1 MSMPSELE
9 KSTAYID
16 SDPITPDSSSDDEGY
31 VLDAHKL
38 GANSTLKTT
47 SDGSIILRPQPSDSP
62 GDPLNWSQWKK
73 HILLLVISATAFLP
87 DYGGAAGAVAL
98 IPQAVDWNMTQEGV
112 LQALIG
118 NVFMIG
124 AGGLIS
130 VAFMAYFGRLPVL
143 FWFTFCALW
152 SAAFCAGAANFT
164 QYQAARV
171 LNGFF
176 STVAQGGG
184 LVFINDIFFV
194 HEHARKINVWS
205 FFIILSPYLGPMFTG
220 FIIAASTWQWAF
232 ALYVLMTGLCLT
244 AVICFGQETYYDRR
258 IAPESQ
264 PLRKS
269 HLLRVVGIE
278 QYRTHLVGNTFSQA
292 MMRPV
297 RAICKPVVFISTVYY
312 TLIFAWVVGINTTL
326 SIFLQPLYGFGPRQI
341 GFFYFTPIVA
351 VILGEACGHWLH
363 DSIASV
369 CMRRNGGRLEAEA
382 RLWVTYIATPFMVA
396 GLVLLGF
403 ALQHGYP
410 YMLAA
415 LGWGLY
421 VFGIMLATVGINAYA
436 LDAYPEAAGEVSAWL
451 NFARTTGGIF
461 VTEWQV
467 PWAAA
472 VGPVAA
478 LGTQAGITAGAFLL
492 VVLLQVVGKR
502 LRHYGGRLDFR
513 TN

>member
-1 MSMPSELE
+1 MSIPSELE
-9 KSTAYID
+9 KSTASSD
-16 SDPITPDSSSDDEGY
+16 SNPITPDNSSDNEGY
-31 VLDAHKL
+31 VLDAHRL
-38 GANSTLKTT
+38 SANSTLKTT
-47 SDGSIILRPQPSDSP
+47 RDGNIILRPQPSDSP
-62 GDPLNWSQWKK
+62 DDPLNWSQWKK
-73 HILLLVISATAFLP
+73 HILLFVISATAFLP
-87 DYGGAAGAVAL
+87 DYGGAMGAVAL

-112 LQALIG
+112 LQALVG
-118 NVFMIG
+118 NVFVIG
-124 AGGLIS
+124 AGGLVS
-130 VAFMAYFGRLPVL
+130 VALMAYFGRLPVL

-164 QYQAARV
+164 QYEAARV

-184 LVFINDIFFV
+184 LVFINDMFFV

-205 FFIILSPYLGPMFTG
+205 FFIILSPYLGPLVTG
-220 FIIAASTWQWAF
+220 FIIAASIWQWAF

-244 AVICFGQETYYDRR
+244 AIICFGQETYYDRR
-258 IAPESQ
+258 IAPASQ

-269 HLLRVVGIE
+269 HLQRVVGIE
-278 QYRTHLVGNTFSQA
+278 QYRT
-292 MMRPV
+292 R
-297 RAICKPVVFISTVYY
+297 
-312 TLIFAWVVGINTTL
+312 LIGINTTL

-351 VILGEACGHWLH
+351 TILGEACGHWLH
-363 DSIASV
+363 DAIAAL
-369 CMRRNGGRLEAEA
+369 CTRRNRGRLDAEA
-382 RLWVTYIATPFMVA
+382 RLWVIYIATPFMVA

-403 ALQHGYP
+403 ALQHGYA

-421 VFGIMLATVGINAYA
+421 VFGIMIATVGINAYA

-451 NFARTTGGIF
+451 NFARTTGGVF

-467 PWAAA
+467 PWATA

-492 VVLLQVVGKR
+492 VVLLQVYGKR